1 MYSRYA
7 DTVLLALM
15 HKLYVLERA
24 SGHTATSADR
34 ATVLLG
40 TFREP
45 ARREI
50 LSLAEAGRVTDRDAR
65 KVDILETLYGLELT
79 PAEKRLLAATRVFAE
94 QKIRQMGP
102 ELFLETY
109 VAAPELEGSR
119 ELLRQREYA

>member
-7 DTVLLALM
+7 DTVLLALI

-24 SGHTATSADR
+24 TGHTSTAADR
-34 ATVLLG
+34 AAVILG

-50 LSLAEAGRVTDRDAR
+50 LALAGSGRLPERSSK
-65 KVDILETLYGLELT
+65 KVDVLETLYGLELT
-79 PAEKRLLAATRVFAE
+79 PAEKRLLAATREFAE
-94 QKIRQMGP
+94 QKLRQMGP

-109 VAAPELEGSR
+109 VAGTGLRAREG
-119 ELLRQREYA
+119 LRQREYA